1 MFDGHY
7 DSPLANFLQ
16 EKFPSIL
23 STELS
28 KEDYPPKAFKRY
40 NKKEKEPLNFEINI
54 KNNN

>member
-54 KNNN
+54 QNNN